1 MGDMEGEI
9 YNMTNYTYN
18 EVVALHQTLKELAMN
33 VRELVTEIKGLRD
46 DLTRK

>member
-1 MGDMEGEI
+1 MGDMDSEI

-18 EVVALHQTLKELAMN
+18 EVVAIHEILKDMNNNMRTLVSEM
-33 VRELVTEIKGLRD
+33 KGLRD